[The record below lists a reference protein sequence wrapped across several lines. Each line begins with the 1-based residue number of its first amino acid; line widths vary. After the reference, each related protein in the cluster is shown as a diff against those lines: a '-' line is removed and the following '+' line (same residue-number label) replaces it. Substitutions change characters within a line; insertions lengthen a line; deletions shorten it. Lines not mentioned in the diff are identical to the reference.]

1 MGGLNTEIEHKG
13 TSLYIQTQ
21 DKGLKAQYVET
32 LVYATGKLLVS
43 RKTSYT
49 QYLDSHNLGEKI
61 KKIIKEQHKKILQ
74 EMSEGKFDHF
84 LTSEKKSE
92 SS

>member
-1 MGGLNTEIEHKG
+1 MSGLNTEIEHKG

-21 DKGLKAQYVET
+21 DKGFKAQYVET
-32 LVYATGKLLVS
+32 LVYTTGKLLVS

-49 QYLDSHNLGEKI
+49 PYLDSPDLGEKI
-61 KKIIKEQHKKILQ
+61 TEIIKEQHKKILH
-74 EMSEGKFDHF
+74 EISKGKFDHF
-84 LTSEKKSE
+84 LTSEKKPE